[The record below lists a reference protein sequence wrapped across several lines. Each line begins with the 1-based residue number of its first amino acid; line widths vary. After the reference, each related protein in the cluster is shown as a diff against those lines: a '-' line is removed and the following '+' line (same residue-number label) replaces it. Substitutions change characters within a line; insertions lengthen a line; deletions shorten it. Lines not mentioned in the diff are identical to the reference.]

1 MVKKFVEIDLKGAG
15 EALMSHAVILKLEP
29 KNLTVVA
36 ASDPAHEAF
45 ARLKTSED
53 TTLTDL
59 VVDQEHLRRDVQAT
73 ASGDGSFSFRVRLKD
88 TPVSPQFHGF
98 MQKSHDGHVFL
109 TGGIVK
115 PDEAILG
122 YVAAI
127 ERAQAIAEYDTDGT
141 IMQVNDNFCGLMGY
155 KRGDLIGAHYG
166 LLWPD
171 LKGKPKGFSRIWD
184 DLRGGQGVEGEYQR
198 VGRKGDQVWVR
209 AAFNPILDRD
219 GQVVRIVEYA
229 MDVTQSKLQSADSA
243 SKIDALSRS
252 SAVIEFDL
260 DGTILDANP
269 NFLELTGYTLKDI
282 VGRHHRIFCDADTA
296 KGAGYAAF
304 WQKLSSGEYSHG
316 EFRRLK
322 KDGSPVWIQ
331 ASYNPVFGPDGKLVK
346 IVKFASDVSEAHQKR
361 AQMEARLEAAN
372 RSQAVIEFD
381 LNGHVLW
388 ANDIFLDLAGYTLDE
403 IVGQHHRIFCTKD
416 YAESRAYVTFWRK
429 LANGEYDSGVYQRLR
444 KDGSDLWIQ
453 ATYNPVFDLDG
464 NPIKIVKF
472 ANDLTESKE
481 IAVEFEAKLN
491 AVSRSQAVIE
501 FDLEGTILS
510 ANTNFLNLMGYDAEE
525 VVGQKHKMFCEEEYA
540 ASESY
545 REFWKQLARGE
556 FAAGEYK
563 RLGRGGREV
572 WIQATYNPIFD
583 LKGAPVKVV
592 KYASDVTDAKK
603 QSVDA
608 NNKIEAMNRSQAVV
622 QFDLDGN
629 VVSAN
634 ENFLSVMG
642 YSVREIIG
650 QHHSMF
656 CAAEH
661 LKSQEYR
668 DFWLALNRGEF
679 QSGRFHRVGKF
690 ARDVYIQATYA
701 PLMDLHG
708 EPMGVIK
715 YAADITEQVARELT
729 IQQNAAKM
737 MSAVN
742 SLSEAIS
749 DISFATSEARSKAAD
764 TEQNATQGFEALNHT
779 IETIELMQRSSG
791 EISEIVKVIGEIANQ
806 TNLLAFN
813 AAIEAARAGEHGVGF
828 SVVAEEVRKLA
839 ERSSEAA
846 HKISRL
852 IAESEVR
859 VDQGTTRSVA
869 ARDAFSRIVESVNLT
884 GKSVDQISTAADNQL
899 SVSKQVEQLIAQLSD
914 DPKAA

>member
-1 MVKKFVEIDLKGAG
+1 
-15 EALMSHAVILKLEP
+15 
-29 KNLTVVA
+29 
-36 ASDPAHEAF
+36 
-45 ARLKTSED
+45 
-53 TTLTDL
+53 
-59 VVDQEHLRRDVQAT
+59 
-73 ASGDGSFSFRVRLKD
+73 
-88 TPVSPQFHGF
+88 